1 MTIILCSLQKVPV
14 IHLFNSRFKEQIRD
28 LSGARAAFLQLDG
41 DLDSKFV
48 ENIILKAN
56 MEKRMVWETDLLL
69 NII

>member
-1 MTIILCSLQKVPV
+1 MFLTIIICWLQRVPV

-28 LSGARAAFLQLDG
+28 LSGARAAFLQLDA

-56 MEKRMVWETDLLL
+56 MEKRMV
-69 NII
+69 